1 MRPSFESYRLRVTGG
16 GEILGGP
23 DQGRTRLRQ
32 GDSRGTY
39 DSRLRVESA
48 RCNAATIR
56 RRTHGMVSEVIFTIS
71 RSQKP
76 RRTSSAKRRGNRL
89 TLSSHETRPK

>member
-48 RCNAATIR
+48 RRNAATIR

-71 RSQKP
+71 RSQKLAAQA
-76 RRTSSAKRRGNRL
+76 RRKDAGTG
-89 TLSSHETRPK
+89 